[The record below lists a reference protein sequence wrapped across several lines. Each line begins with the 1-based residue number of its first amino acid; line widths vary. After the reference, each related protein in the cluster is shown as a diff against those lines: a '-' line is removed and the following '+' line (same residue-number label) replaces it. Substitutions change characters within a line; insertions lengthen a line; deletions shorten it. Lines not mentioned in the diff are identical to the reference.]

1 MNTLKASILL
11 FGAALLFSSSA
22 LAGNANKGTLDLAEK
37 VSVDGKPLN
46 PGTYK
51 VEWEGAGPTVQVT
64 LLQGREKVAT
74 FPAHLTEQANSNSA
88 NAYGSD
94 IAPDGSRTLKAIY
107 IGGKRDVLEIQP
119 AGAPQQ
125 AATQGSN

>member
-1 MNTLKASILL
+1 MNTMKVSILL
-11 FGAALLFSSSA
+11 FGAALLACSSA
-22 LAGNANKGTLDLAEK
+22 LAGNTNKGTLDLTDK

-51 VEWEGAGPTVQVT
+51 VEWDGTGPTVQVT
-64 LLQGREKVAT
+64 LLQGKQSVAT
-74 FPAHLTEQANSNSA
+74 FPAHLTENANSNVA
-88 NAYGSD
+88 NAYGSAT
-94 IAPDGSRTLKAIY
+94 APDGSKTLKTIY

-125 AATQGSN
+125 ATTQGSN